1 MASYYSILGV
11 EKDADSKEIRQ
22 AFRKKA
28 RSYHPDLNPGNRQ
41 AETKFKE
48 INEAY
53 EVLSDPDSRRKY
65 DTYGDQWKQA
75 DQIEAQRRASRS
87 PFGFGGSG
95 RSRTAYEGDI
105 FGGLEDIF
113 GDLGGFGR
121 STYAGTVRTE
131 AAVTVSL
138 AEAYSGTTV
147 NANLSMQGRS
157 RRFEV
162 DIPPGVDN
170 GSTVRVVPERGT
182 ELLFRVTVTPDPR
195 FRRDGMDVYTDANL
209 PFEDAIL
216 GGEVEAQTIDG
227 RRIRV
232 TIPENTQNGQNI
244 RLRGQGMPR
253 LGSPDTRGDLYVTVR
268 PVMPGHLTDEE
279 RELLSKFKKLRS
291 DAVPD

>member
-11 EKDADSKEIRQ
+11 GKDADSKEIRQ
-22 AFRKKA
+22 AFRKMA
-28 RSYHPDLNPGNRQ
+28 RSYHPDLNPGNQ
-41 AETKFKE
+41 ESEAKFKE

-53 EVLSDPDSRRKY
+53 EVLSDSDSRRKY

-87 PFGFGGSG
+87 PFGFGGAG
-95 RSRTAYEGDI
+95 RSRTAHEGDI

-113 GDLGGFGR
+113 GDLGGFR
-121 STYAGTVRTE
+121 RTATSGTISTE
-131 AAVTVSL
+131 ASATVSL

-170 GSTVRVVPERGT
+170 GSTVRVAPERGM
-182 ELLFRVTVTPDPR
+182 ELLFRVTVTPDAR
-195 FRRDGMDVYTDANL
+195 FRRDGMDVYTDAEA

-216 GGEVEAQTIDG
+216 GGEVEVQTIDG
-227 RRIRV
+227 RRIWV
-232 TIPENTQNGQNI
+232 TIPENCKNGQNI
-244 RLRGQGMPR
+244 RLRGQGMPK

-268 PVMPGHLTDEE
+268 PAMPDRLTAEE
-279 RELLSKFKKLRS
+279 RCLISKFKKLRS
-291 DAVPD
+291 GEG

>member
-11 EKDADSKEIRQ
+11 IPDADSKDIRQ

-28 RSYHPDLNPGNRQ
+28 RSYHPDLNPGSEE
-41 AETKFKE
+41 AEARFKE

-65 DTYGDQWKQA
+65 DAYGDQWKQA
-75 DQIEAQRRASRS
+75 DQIEAQRRAASRS
-87 PFGFGGSG
+87 PFGFGGAR

-113 GDLGGFGR
+113 GHHGGFHR
-121 STYAGTVRTE
+121 APTSGTIRTE
-131 AAVTVSL
+131 ASVTVSL
-138 AEAYSGTTV
+138 AEAFGGTSV

-170 GSTVRVVPERGT
+170 GSMVRVTPERGT

-195 FRRDGMDVYTDANL
+195 FRRDGMDVYTDANV

-227 RRIRV
+227 RRIWV

-244 RLRGQGMPR
+244 RLRGQGMPK
-253 LGSPDTRGDLYVTVR
+253 LGSPDTRGDLYVAVR
-268 PVMPGHLTDEE
+268 PVMPDHLSDEE
-279 RELLSKFKKLRS
+279 RELVSRLKKLRS
-291 DAVPD
+291 GED

>member
-1 MASYYSILGV
+1 MADYYKVLGV
-11 EKDADSKEIRQ
+11 SKSADQSEIKK
-22 AFRKKA
+22 AFRKAA
-28 RSYHPDLNPGNRQ
+28 RKYHPDLNPNDEA
-41 AETKFKE
+41 AEARFKE

-65 DTYGDQWKQA
+65 DAYGDQWKQA

-87 PFGFGGSG
+87 PFGFGGAG

-113 GDLGGFGR
+113 GDLGGFR
-121 STYAGTVRTE
+121 HTPTSGTIRTE
-131 AAVTVSL
+131 ASATVSL
-138 AEAYSGTTV
+138 AEAYAGTTV
-147 NANLSMQGRS
+147 NANLSMKGRS

-170 GSTVRVVPERGT
+170 GSTVRVSPERGT

-195 FRRDGMDVYTDANL
+195 FRRDGMDVYTDANV

-216 GGEVEAQTIDG
+216 GGEAEVQTIDG
-227 RRIRV
+227 RRIWV

-244 RLRGQGMPR
+244 RLRGQGMPK
-253 LGSPDTRGDLYVTVR
+253 LGSPDTRGDLYVAIR
-268 PVMPGHLTDEE
+268 PAIPNHLTDEE
-279 RELLSKFKKLRS
+279 RDLVSKLKKLRS
-291 DAVPD
+291 GED

>member
-11 EKDADSKEIRQ
+11 LPDADSKDIRQ

-28 RSYHPDLNPGNRQ
+28 RSYHPDLNPGSQ
-41 AETKFKE
+41 EAEARFKE

-65 DTYGDQWKQA
+65 DTYGDRWKQA

-87 PFGFGGSG
+87 PFGFGGAR

-113 GDLGGFGR
+113 GDLGGFHR
-121 STYAGTVRTE
+121 TPTSGTIRTE
-131 AAVTVSL
+131 ASVTVSL
-138 AEAYSGTTV
+138 AEAFTGTTV
-147 NANLSMQGRS
+147 NANLSMKGRS

-170 GSTVRVVPERGT
+170 GSTVRVSPERGT
-182 ELLFRVTVTPDPR
+182 ELLFRVTVTPDPS
-195 FRRDGMDVYTDANL
+195 FRRDGMDVYTDANV

-216 GGEVEAQTIDG
+216 GGEAEVQTIDG
-227 RRIRV
+227 RRIWV
-232 TIPENTQNGQNI
+232 TVPENTQNGQNI
-244 RLRGQGMPR
+244 RLRGQGMPK
-253 LGSPDTRGDLYVTVR
+253 LGSPDTRGDLYVAVR
-268 PVMPGHLTDEE
+268 PAMPNHLTDEE
-279 RELLSKFKKLRS
+279 RDLVSKLKKLRS
-291 DAVPD
+291 GEG

>member
-11 EKDADSKEIRQ
+11 GKDADSKEIRQ
-22 AFRKKA
+22 AFRKMA
-28 RSYHPDLNPGNRQ
+28 RSYHPDLNPGNQESEAR
-41 AETKFKE
+41 FKE

-53 EVLSDPDSRRKY
+53 EVLSDSDSRRKY

-87 PFGFGGSG
+87 PFGFGGAG
-95 RSRTAYEGDI
+95 RSRTAHEGDI

-113 GDLGGFGR
+113 GDLGGFR
-121 STYAGTVRTE
+121 RTATSGTISTE
-131 AAVTVSL
+131 ASATVSL

-170 GSTVRVVPERGT
+170 GSTVRVAPERGT
-182 ELLFRVTVTPDPR
+182 ELLFRVTVTPDAR
-195 FRRDGMDVYTDANL
+195 FRRDGMDVYTDAEA

-216 GGEVEAQTIDG
+216 GE
-227 RRIRV
+227 RSRC
-232 TIPENTQNGQNI
+232 
-244 RLRGQGMPR
+244 
-253 LGSPDTRGDLYVTVR
+253 R
-268 PVMPGHLTDEE
+268 PSTGGA
-279 RELLSKFKKLRS
+279 SGLRS
-291 DAVPD
+291 RKTARMGRISGSEVRECRSWDRRTPGETSTSPSGPRCPTVSPPRSGA

>member
-11 EKDADSKEIRQ
+11 LPDADSKDIRQ

-28 RSYHPDLNPGNRQ
+28 RSYHPDLNPGDQ
-41 AETKFKE
+41 EAETRFKE

-65 DTYGDQWKQA
+65 DAYGDRWKQA

-87 PFGFGGSG
+87 PFGFGGAR

-113 GDLGGFGR
+113 GDLGGFHR
-121 STYAGTVRTE
+121 TPRAGTTRTE
-131 AAVTVSL
+131 ASVTVSL
-138 AEAYSGTTV
+138 AEAFTGTTV
-147 NANLSMQGRS
+147 NANLSMKGRS
-157 RRFEV
+157 RRLEV

-170 GSTVRVVPERGT
+170 GSTVRVSPERGT

-195 FRRDGMDVYTDANL
+195 FRRDGMDIYTDANV

-216 GGEVEAQTIDG
+216 GGEAEVQTIDG
-227 RRIRV
+227 RRIWV
-232 TIPENTQNGQNI
+232 TVPENTQNGQNI
-244 RLRGQGMPR
+244 RLRGQGMPK

-268 PVMPGHLTDEE
+268 PLMPDHLTGEE
-279 RELLSKFKKLRS
+279 RDLVSKLKKLRS
-291 DAVPD
+291 EEG